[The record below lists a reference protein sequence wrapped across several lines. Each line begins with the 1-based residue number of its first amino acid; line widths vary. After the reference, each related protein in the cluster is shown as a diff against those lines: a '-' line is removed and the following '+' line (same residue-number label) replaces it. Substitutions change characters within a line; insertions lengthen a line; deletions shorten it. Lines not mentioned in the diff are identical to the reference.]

1 LNLEAKLDD
10 YWDEDIG
17 IKMSWTIYFEE
28 YILREIKQPLV
39 LAFDEVHRVFEHPK
53 VAEDFLPLIRACYE
67 ESKRLSPV
75 AEITFNYCSIHRILC
90 FSAIRTVSF

>member
-10 YWDEDIG
+10 YWDENIG

-39 LAFDEVHRVFEHPK
+39 LAFSRGD
-53 VAEDFLPLIRACYE
+53 
-67 ESKRLSPV
+67 
-75 AEITFNYCSIHRILC
+75 
-90 FSAIRTVSF
+90 RTVKKLAL